1 MKLKYELIATI
12 ARHVM
17 RSYCLRHKVLSLCGP
32 ALRILWDGSM
42 DVAGAE
48 RKSKESIS
56 QLSHL
61 VLQIPVAIEA

>member
-17 RSYCLRHKVLSLCGP
+17 CSYCLRHDIVSLCAS
-32 ALRILWDGSM
+32 ALRILRDGSM

-48 RKSKESIS
+48 RKIKESIS

-61 VLQIPVAIEA
+61 ILQIPVAIEA

>member
-17 RSYCLRHKVLSLCGP
+17 RSDCLRHEVVSLCGP

-56 QLSHL
+56 QLSNL
-61 VLQIPVAIEA
+61 ILQTREAIEA